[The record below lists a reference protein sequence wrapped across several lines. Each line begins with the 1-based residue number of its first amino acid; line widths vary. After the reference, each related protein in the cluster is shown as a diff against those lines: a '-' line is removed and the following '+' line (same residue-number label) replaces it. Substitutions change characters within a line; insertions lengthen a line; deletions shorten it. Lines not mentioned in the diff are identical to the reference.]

1 MTSTILCFIFTTLL
15 QTTFFSSI
23 ILKCWRVLLEVG
35 ALLIYVFINLKPS
48 IVLKLLLVTERKE
61 KLCLMITSDAT
72 AAKSS
77 RESRCVRTQIF
88 CNSHCNKTED
98 DILPS

>member
-1 MTSTILCFIFTTLL
+1 M
-15 QTTFFSSI
+15 
-23 ILKCWRVLLEVG
+23 LEVG

-48 IVLKLLLVTERKE
+48 IVLKLLLVKERKE
-61 KLCLMITSDAT
+61 KLCLMITMSDAT
-72 AAKSS
+72 ADKSS